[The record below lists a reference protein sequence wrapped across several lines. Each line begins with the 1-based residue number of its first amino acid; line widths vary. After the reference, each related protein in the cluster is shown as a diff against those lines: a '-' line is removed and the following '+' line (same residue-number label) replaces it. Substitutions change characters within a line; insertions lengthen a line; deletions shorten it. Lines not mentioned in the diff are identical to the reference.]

1 MTPSLPAWALLACWA
16 VPALAADPAA
26 PAAPDPVPAAVPA
39 EAGAERT
46 APLQVQALDFRRGPA
61 GAGRLELRLSAREPV
76 VEVRPE
82 GRSLVVEL
90 AQAHLPQALRRVLD
104 VADLGSPVRLL
115 RCEQRGDSVRLR
127 LEAEGGWEHSVTQS
141 EHLLVVELRPQRP
154 DPNKPLPGPGYSGE
168 KLSLNFQSIEL
179 RALLQVFADFTNLN
193 LVASDTVTGSVTL
206 RLKDVPWDQALDI
219 VLQSKGLGLR
229 RNGNVMSIA
238 PKDEIAA
245 REKAD
250 LEASRQIQELE
261 PLRTQSFQ
269 LNYSKAEDLVRLLT
283 GGGSGGASAAA
294 SAGAPA
300 AGGKGEGPT
309 ASAGSR
315 ILSPRG
321 SVGYE
326 LRTNQLFV
334 TDVGAKLEEVGRILG
349 KVDIPVRQVVIEAR
363 IVEASDSFG
372 RSLGVRLGGLGRVA
386 GNGGS
391 PQLQV
396 GGSYLGVQP
405 TPSGSLGAPTPAL
418 YNQNL
423 NFVNLPAPGLTTA
436 PGVTPGTF
444 ALSLFNQAA
453 NRFLSLEISALEAEG
468 KGKIV
473 SSPRVVTADQIKATI
488 RQGTQI
494 PYQSAAPGAA
504 GGTQVSFKDAVLK
517 LEVTPQ
523 ITPEGGILLDV
534 DVSKDSR
541 GQDTTAGP
549 AIDTKQVRTQV
560 LVENG
565 GTVVIGGI
573 FEQQDTENVNK
584 VPVLGDLPGVGNLFK
599 NRTRETRKTELL
611 VFLTPKVIAERS
623 GWAQ

>member
-1 MTPSLPAWALLACWA
+1 MSPSLPAWALLACCTLA
-16 VPALAADPAA
+16 VPGHPVAAAEAPPARAAEVADPATT
-26 PAAPDPVPAAVPA
+26 P
-39 EAGAERT
+39 R
-46 APLQVQALDFRRGPA
+46 QVQSLDFRRGPA
-61 GAGRLELRLSAREPV
+61 ASGRLELRLSAREPV

-82 GRSLVVEL
+82 GRSLIVEIP
-90 AQAHLPQALRRVLD
+90 QTQLPAALRRVLD
-104 VADLGSPVRLL
+104 VGDLGSPVRLL
-115 RCEQRGDSVRLR
+115 RCEQRGDTVRLR
-127 LEAEGGWEHSVTQS
+127 LETEGAWEHSVTQS
-141 EHLLVVELRPQRP
+141 EQLLVVELRPQRV

-229 RNGNVMSIA
+229 RNGNVLSIA

-250 LEASRQIQELE
+250 LEARRQIQDLE
-261 PLRTQSFQ
+261 PLRTQAFQ

-283 GGGSGGASAAA
+283 GSTGRAGPAAA
-294 SAGAPA
+294 PALPAAAAAA
-300 AGGKGEGPT
+300 AGGGELAQPSG
-309 ASAGSR
+309 SSR

-334 TDVGAKLEEVGRILG
+334 TDVGAKLEEVGRIIG

-372 RSLGVRLGGLGRVA
+372 RTLGVRLGGLGRVA
-386 GNGGS
+386 AQGGS

-405 TPSGSLGAPTPAL
+405 SPSGTLGAPTTAG

-423 NFVNLPAPGLTTA
+423 NFVNLPAASLGNA
-436 PGVTPGTF
+436 PGVSAGTL

>member
-1 MTPSLPAWALLACWA
+1 MKLVHAWALLACCA
-16 VPALAADPAA
+16 APALAQTAPPPAGLPSGPGLAAEA
-26 PAAPDPVPAAVPA
+26 PAGPI
-39 EAGAERT
+39 
-46 APLQVQALDFRRGPA
+46 QVLSLDFRRGKAA
-61 GAGRLELRLSAREPV
+61 GAGQLELRLSARDAQ

-82 GRSLVVEL
+82 GRHLLVEL
-90 AQAHLPQALRRVLD
+90 PQAQLPTALRRVLD
-104 VADLGSPVRLL
+104 VADFGSPVRTV
-115 RCEQRGDSVRLR
+115 RCEQRGDTVRLR
-127 LEAEGGWEHSVTQS
+127 LEAEGGWEHSVSRS
-141 EHLLVVELRPQRP
+141 EQLLVVELRPHRA

-206 RLKDVPWDQALDI
+206 RLKEVPWDQALDI

-229 RNGNVMSIA
+229 RNGNVLSIA

-261 PLRTQSFQ
+261 PLRTQAFQ

-283 GGGSGGASAAA
+283 GSTGRSGPAAA
-294 SAGAPA
+294 PLPVAVAAPA
-300 AGGKGEGPT
+300 GGGGGEPANPAG
-309 ASAGSR
+309 SSR

-334 TDVGAKLEEVGRILG
+334 TDVGAKLEEVGRIIG

-386 GNGGS
+386 GSGGS

-405 TPSGSLGAPTPAL
+405 TPAGTLGAPTPAG

-423 NFVNLPAPGLTTA
+423 NFVNLPAPGLGNA
-436 PGVTPGTF
+436 PGVSAGTL